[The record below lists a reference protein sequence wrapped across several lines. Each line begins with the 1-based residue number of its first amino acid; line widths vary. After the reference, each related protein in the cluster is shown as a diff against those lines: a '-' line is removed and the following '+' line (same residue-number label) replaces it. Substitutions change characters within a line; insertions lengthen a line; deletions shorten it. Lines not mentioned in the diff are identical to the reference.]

1 LPFSS
6 NRFRGLRLFVIACM
20 AGTAGLTVL
29 PARAEDGARLQNW
42 FNDPFLRMSND
53 IPGCPQARGP
63 YMTEA
68 ERNAEAHSR
77 IERGTSCWMAG
88 TCTEPNA
95 YRYDAPIAAAIGSRE
110 DKDVFRGSSLWLTV
124 QRRFVRVE
132 GCVASQGQAE
142 AIERWLSRTPDVERI
157 IVQVMQ
163 GSGGKP
169 PYRTM
174 EAAK

>member
-1 LPFSS
+1 MQS
-6 NRFRGLRLFVIACM
+6 
-20 AGTAGLTVL
+20 AG
-29 PARAEDGARLQNW
+29 AEEDARLQNW
-42 FNDPFLRMSND
+42 FNDPFLRISSDM
-53 IPGCPQARGP
+53 PGCPQARGP

-95 YRYDAPIAAAIGSRE
+95 YRYDAPIAAAIGRQE
-110 DKDVFRGSSLWLTV
+110 DKDVFRGSSIWLTV

-132 GCVASQGQAE
+132 GCVAEQRQSQ
-142 AIERWLSRTPDVERI
+142 AIERWLSRIPEVERI

-163 GSGGKP
+163 GSEGNP

-174 EAAK
+174 GASK